1 MADSRATYGGTAE
14 AFAAVLQPVLDA
26 RGKVWCRYP
35 CEAKVVSEA
44 KLNVKGVLDH
54 LDLLG
59 ALHAAMPNLSFTKS
73 VVLAGIKVL
82 VQTNSSISLKPGEV
96 DDYTETHAR
105 RLRNLCRC
113 VAQAE
118 ARRPRPSWVA
128 QLPWHAKGDESI
140 DSKHSEQPAKRRRQ
154 SKSADE
160 D

>member
-44 KLNVKGVLDH
+44 KLSVKGVLDH

-73 VVLAGIKVL
+73 V
-82 VQTNSSISLKPGEV
+82 
-96 DDYTETHAR
+96 AR
-105 RLRNLCRC
+105 
-113 VAQAE
+113 A
-118 ARRPRPSWVA
+118 
-128 QLPWHAKGDESI
+128 
-140 DSKHSEQPAKRRRQ
+140 
-154 SKSADE
+154 
-160 D
+160 

>member
-82 VQTNSSISLKPGEV
+82 VQTNSSIALKPGEV

-128 QLPWHAKGDESI
+128 QLPWHVGDST
-140 DSKHSEQPAKRRRQ
+140 DSMQSEQPAKRTRQ